1 MPHDV
6 FISYAKGD
14 RSRAA
19 ELASILETKGLSVW
33 WDRDI
38 LPGRTFDD
46 VIEEALTSA
55 RSVVVLWSAESVKS
69 RWVRTEASAAAERDA
84 LVPALIE
91 PATIPLEF
99 RRVEAADLTNWHG
112 DPNDAELQQLIETLD
127 VRIRSDARP
136 STLPV
141 AQPHPAR
148 SPHDRRWPAWVAIV
162 AAFIAGAA
170 LVYLVVTFA
179 GQGSNSV
186 VGSSGAPASATTSSG
201 SSPIRAGG
209 QGEAR
214 RIAETPRAGSASSRP
229 TTVSTTGRMNLL
241 SSANGGHLMAAPD
254 DSWRYAIDDNVDTW
268 QYVQAGAGDGVYAF
282 KDEQAAT
289 FDTFL
294 MLIPDT
300 SGLNIKDFEL
310 LAGNDTPLGTFHSIG
325 QFQTK
330 NVRLYPSPWQE
341 FKFDA
346 VRARY
351 FKLHVISAWDMGWK
365 NSPKVNEW
373 QLLGGF

>member
-1 MPHDV
+1 MACDV

-14 RSRAA
+14 RSRAG
-19 ELASILETKGLSVW
+19 ELASVLETKGWSVW

-46 VIEEALTSA
+46 VIEEALTGA

-99 RRVEAADLTNWHG
+99 RRVEAADLTNWQG
-112 DPNDAELQQLIETLD
+112 DPNDPELQQLIETLD
-127 VRIRSDARP
+127 GRIRTDLRP
-136 STLPV
+136 DTPPV
-141 AQPHPAR
+141 AKPLPAR
-148 SPHDRRWPAWVAIV
+148 SSHDRRRSAWLPIV
-162 AAFIAGAA
+162 GAFIAGAA
-170 LVYLVVTFA
+170 LVYLAVTFI
-179 GQGSNSV
+179 GQRSNSV
-186 VGSSGAPASATTSSG
+186 GGSSGAPSSATTSSG

-209 QGEAR
+209 QGDAR
-214 RIAETPRAGSASSRP
+214 GTPQTPRAGGASSRP

-268 QYVQAGAGDGVYAF
+268 QYVQAGNGDGVYAF

-289 FDTFL
+289 FDTFV

-330 NVRLYPSPWQE
+330 NIRLYPSPWQE
-341 FKFDA
+341 FKFEA

-351 FKLHVISAWDMGWK
+351 FKLHVISAWDAGWK
-365 NSPKVNEW
+365 TSPKVNEW
-373 QLLGGF
+373 QLLGSF

>member
-1 MPHDV
+1 MAHDV

-19 ELASILETKGLSVW
+19 ELASVLKTKGWSVW

-46 VIEEALTSA
+46 VIEEALTGA

-91 PATIPLEF
+91 PAAIPLEF

-112 DPNDAELQQLIETLD
+112 NPDDPELQQLIETLD
-127 VRIRSDARP
+127 ARIRNDARP
-136 STLPV
+136 DTLPV
-141 AQPHPAR
+141 VTPHPTLR
-148 SPHDRRWPAWVAIV
+148 SGDRRWSPRLAVV
-162 AAFIAGAA
+162 VAFIAGAA
-170 LVYLVVTFA
+170 LVYLALAFT
-179 GQGSNSV
+179 GQRSRSASV
-186 VGSSGAPASATTSSG
+186 ASSAPSGATTSSA
-201 SSPIRAGG
+201 SSSIPTIG
-209 QGEAR
+209 QAEAR
-214 RIAETPRAGSASSRP
+214 GGPETPRSGSASSHP
-229 TTVSTTGRMNLL
+229 TTASPNGRMNLL

-254 DSWRYAIDDNVDTW
+254 DSWRYAIDDNLDTW
-268 QYVQAGAGDGVYAF
+268 QYIQAGSGDGVYAF

-289 FDTFL
+289 FDTFM
-294 MLIPDT
+294 MLVPDT

-310 LAGNDTPLGTFHSIG
+310 LAGNDTPLGAFRSIG

-330 NVRLYPSPWQE
+330 NIRLYPSPWQE
-341 FKFDA
+341 FKFEP

-351 FKLHVISAWDMGWK
+351 FKLHVISAWDAGWK
-365 NSPKVNEW
+365 TSPKVNEW

>member
-1 MPHDV
+1 MAHDV

-46 VIEEALTSA
+46 VIEEALSSA

-84 LVPALIE
+84 LVPVLIE
-91 PATIPLEF
+91 SAAIPLEF

-148 SPHDRRWPAWVAIV
+148 SPHDRRWPAWVPIV

-186 VGSSGAPASATTSSG
+186 GGSSGAPASATTSSG

-214 RIAETPRAGSASSRP
+214 RIPETPRAGSAASRP

-268 QYVQAGAGDGVYAF
+268 QYVQAGSGDGVYAF

-365 NSPKVNEW
+365 TSPKVNEW

>member
-1 MPHDV
+1 MAHDV

-14 RSRAA
+14 HSRAA
-19 ELASILETKGLSVW
+19 ELASVLETKGWSVW

-46 VIEEALTSA
+46 VIEEALSGA

-69 RWVRTEASAAAERDA
+69 RWVRAEASAAAERDA

-99 RRVEAADLTNWHG
+99 RRVEAADLTNWQG
-112 DPNDAELQQLIETLD
+112 DRDNPELQQLIETLD
-127 VRIRSDARP
+127 MRIRADARRD
-136 STLPV
+136 TLPV
-141 AQPHPAR
+141 PKPHAVQMSR
-148 SPHDRRWPAWVAIV
+148 DRRWSAWLPIV

-170 LVYLVVTFA
+170 LVYIAVTFS
-179 GQGSNSV
+179 GRSSSP
-186 VGSSGAPASATTSSG
+186 VGESSGAPSTGPTSNG
-201 SSPIRAGG
+201 SSPTGARG
-209 QGEAR
+209 QE
-214 RIAETPRAGSASSRP
+214 GSPSSRP
-229 TTVSTTGRMNLL
+229 TIVPTVGRLNLL
-241 SSANGGHLMAAPD
+241 SSANGGHLTAAPD

-268 QYVQAGAGDGVYAF
+268 QYIQAGTGDAVYAF

-289 FDTFL
+289 FDTFM
-294 MLIPDT
+294 MLISDT

-310 LAGNDTPLGTFHSIG
+310 LAGNDTPLGAFHSIG

-351 FKLHVISAWDMGWK
+351 FKLHVISAWDAGWK
-365 NSPKVNEW
+365 TSPKVYEW
-373 QLLGGF
+373 QLLGRF